1 MVVQQPSFV
10 QVSAMPV
17 QENGYDCGLYVCA
30 AAKALCSLAD
40 ARQRQ
45 QQQQQ
50 LVEQA
55 ASVGCGACSESS
67 TPETAA
73 AAAATPFEQQESH
86 VLKAIS
92 SDAVTQL
99 RAHMLSL
106 IQELAAKS

>member
-40 ARQRQ
+40 ARQR
-45 QQQQQ
+45 QQQQ